1 MWVYVGYFK
10 TWWEKKGTGRSW
22 RRRHSYTLRDPMSPQ
37 STRRTSAVRVLR
49 GDKGNMLS
57 KEADIAKETSGI
69 NSFLKPP

>member
-1 MWVYVGYFK
+1 VGK
-10 TWWEKKGTGRSW
+10 EWHGKQSW
-22 RRRHSYTLRDPMSPQ
+22 RRRHSYTLRDPTSPHG
-37 STRRTSAVRVLR
+37 TRRTGALRVLR